1 MTPYTIND
9 LIPLKDLLLSRLEEC
24 KDFLG
29 TMAVNKNSALKE
41 VLDIPFDDLPQH
53 INEKGENKR
62 EMVLARLRKEDIR
75 LDHNFVCQ
83 SLWDVEFDSDE
94 YKNIGWNDG
103 TLATLRSIFE
113 VLGDE
118 EHQKECTE
126 WIYSDLIRRI

>member
-29 TMAVNKNSALKE
+29 AMAVSKSSALKE

-53 INEKGENKR
+53 INEVNENKK

-75 LDHNFVCQ
+75 HDSIFVCE
-83 SLWDVEFDSDE
+83 SLYDVEFDFDE
-94 YKNIGWNDG
+94 YKNVGHNDG
-103 TLATLRSIFE
+103 TLATLRGIFE

-118 EHQKECTE
+118 EHQKECSL
-126 WIYSDLIRRI
+126 WIYSE

>member
-29 TMAVNKNSALKE
+29 AMAVSKNSALKE
-41 VLDIPFDDLPQH
+41 VLDIPFDNLPQY
-53 INEKGENKR
+53 INEINENKK

-113 VLGDE
+113 VLGDK
-118 EHQKECTE
+118 EHEKECTE
-126 WIYSDLIRRI
+126 WIYSE